1 MREEEKEQ
9 VEKERSREREKRAER
24 HEHKQQ
30 QQQQS
35 AAESARDWHWESSV
49 HRPALCSLVA
59 ARKGPGVAEL
69 AAPKKEQPPVISP
82 SSIPTPTPASTAI
95 PPPPTQQAP
104 PAALPPRYPSMPS
117 SHREAAEKLQQQHKE
132 AAPQPF
138 VRPFE
143 DSFQPKAPVS
153 LRNSH
158 TPPAI
163 LTSPKQAALSLAP
176 HERQEK
182 VDAAPP
188 GSSKLLLPTSCQ
200 SSSQSS
206 SSLPLC
212 VPFVPQ
218 SSAAPPQQPPP
229 TPLMQ
234 HPPPQ
239 DEAKPLPPRPD
250 ITAVLNVP
258 DKAKVLAAVKESAAA
273 SHNHFARNLHAQ
285 RVGSLGQS

>member
-1 MREEEKEQ
+1 
-9 VEKERSREREKRAER
+9 
-24 HEHKQQ
+24 
-30 QQQQS
+30 
-35 AAESARDWHWESSV
+35 
-49 HRPALCSLVA
+49 
-59 ARKGPGVAEL
+59 
-69 AAPKKEQPPVISP
+69 
-82 SSIPTPTPASTAI
+82 
-95 PPPPTQQAP
+95 
-104 PAALPPRYPSMPS
+104 MPS
-117 SHREAAEKLQQQHKE
+117 SHREAAERAPPPPPQQQQQQHKE
-132 AAPQPF
+132 AAPPPF

-176 HERQEK
+176 HERIEK

-188 GSSKLLLPTSCQ
+188 AGSSKLLLPTS
-200 SSSQSS
+200 SLS

-218 SSAAPPQQPPP
+218 SSAPPQQQQPPP
-229 TPLMQ
+229 TPTPPQ

-239 DEAKPLPPRPD
+239 DEAKPPPPRPD

-258 DKAKVLAAVKESAAA
+258 DKAKVMAAVKESAAA

-285 RVGSLGQS
+285 RVGSLGQGFDSANFIFCSFPLLL